1 MTFGEVKYG
10 DRFAD
15 LDKRIWVKTSLVSV
29 GLFGNFNA
37 MRPCCSGRE
46 PNWHKFNDE
55 DPVFTISVEDE
66 KIQDVLLELE
76 KRMKEC
82 QASSKPDNYSYYI
95 GIARGY
101 EYSHDLLKEE
111 LLAFE

>member
-46 PNWHKFNDE
+46 PNWHKFNDL
-55 DPVFTISVEDE
+55 PFLS
-66 KIQDVLLELE
+66 KM
-76 KRMKEC
+76 KRYKM
-82 QASSKPDNYSYYI
+82 
-95 GIARGY
+95 
-101 EYSHDLLKEE
+101 
-111 LLAFE
+111 FF